1 MALGYALV
9 VAAVTMFSLNA
20 SLALFLLEDGM
31 SAMRLSELR
40 SVGAFAVVAAFLA
53 LTRRGGLRVERERL
67 PLLALTGIAGLAAVY
82 AAYFFA
88 IERIGVGPALTIE
101 YLAPAL
107 LLTWLVVIH
116 ERRISP
122 ALWAA
127 VAISLTGCVLV
138 VRAYDLGAL
147 DGAGVAAALGAALSY
162 AIYLGGTERAARHHR
177 SHVTIFWTFAFA
189 SVAWLVVQP
198 AWTFPFDQLGS
209 ARDWAL
215 AAGVIV
221 IGTVLPYG
229 LFVVALRHVPA
240 TRAAAVATLEP
251 ALSALF
257 AYFIH
262 DESLAAVQITGIAI
276 VLAAVAWVQLQRPDL
291 EQEAVRSGG

>member
-1 MALGYALV
+1 MAVGYALV

-20 SLALFLLEDGM
+20 SLALFLLEDGI

-40 SVGAFAVVAAFLA
+40 SLGAFALFALFLA
-53 LTRRGGLRVERERL
+53 ITRRGELRVERRQLGRL
-67 PLLALTGIAGLAAVY
+67 AVTGIAGLAVVY

-107 LLTWLVVIH
+107 LLLWLTVVH
-116 ERRISP
+116 GRALPP

-127 VAISLTGCVLV
+127 VALSLAGCVLV
-138 VRAYDLGAL
+138 VRAYDMDAL
-147 DGAGVAAALGAALSY
+147 DAAGVAAALGAAVSY
-162 AIYLGGTERAARHHR
+162 AVYLGGTERAARNHR
-177 SHVTIFWTFAFA
+177 THVTIFWTFAFA
-189 SVAWLVVQP
+189 ALFWLIVQP
-198 AWTFPFDQLGS
+198 AWTFPFEILDS

-215 AAGVIV
+215 AAGVVV

-262 DESLAAVQITGIAI
+262 DETLAAVQLAGIAI

-291 EQEAVRSGG
+291 AEETLGVG